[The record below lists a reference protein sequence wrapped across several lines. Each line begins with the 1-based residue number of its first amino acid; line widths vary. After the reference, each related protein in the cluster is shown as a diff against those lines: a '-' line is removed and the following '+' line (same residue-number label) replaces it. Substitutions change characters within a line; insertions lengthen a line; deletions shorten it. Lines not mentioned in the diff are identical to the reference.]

1 MKIFTI
7 LISILLLIY
16 INTQTVT
23 VSECLQKGTSG
34 KKTSDCENLKTTIDT
49 NHCCYFKYK
58 SDSGESEGCTEITK
72 DVYDDI
78 KKYIKDSE
86 KEGDSINF
94 KVKKLDC
101 YSSYLTLS
109 LLSLVLLLL

>member
-16 INTQTVT
+16 INADTE
-23 VSECLQKGTSG
+23 SECQKKGTSG
-34 KKTSDCENLKTTIDT
+34 KKTSDCEDLKTTLET
-49 NHCCYFKYK
+49 SHCCYFKYK
-58 SDSGESEGCTEITK
+58 SDSGESEGCTEIAK

>member
-16 INTQTVT
+16 INTQTI
-23 VSECLQKGTSG
+23 SECLQKLTTGR
-34 KKTSDCENLKTTIDT
+34 KTSDCEDLKTTVDSS
-49 NHCCYFKYK
+49 HCCYYK
-58 SDSGESEGCTEITK
+58 TKTDSVETEGCTEVPK
-72 DVYDDI
+72 ASYDDI
-78 KKYIKDSE
+78 KKYIKELEEQAKSA
-86 KEGDSINF
+86 KM

>member
-7 LISILLLIY
+7 LVSILLLTY
-16 INTQTVT
+16 INTDT
-23 VSECLQKGTSG
+23 VSECLQKLTTGR
-34 KKTSDCENLKTTIDT
+34 KTSDCEDLKTTIDSS
-49 NHCCYFKYK
+49 HCCYYKSK
-58 SDSGESEGCTEITK
+58 SDSAEAEGCTEVPK
-72 DVYDDI
+72 ASYDDI
-78 KKYIKDSE
+78 KKYIKDLEEQGKS
-86 KEGDSINF
+86 DNM